1 MKYLLVILFI
11 LPVLAFSQVTDTC
24 FTTKELQDVAFTID
38 SLSLADSVNNVLI
51 TQQRVSLASQARLI
65 SLDSLELTYKTKQIE
80 LLKTNINIY
89 VAREKEFLPKWYD
102 NKMLYFTGGIV
113 STLLTTNL
121 ILKVFKQ

>member
-11 LPVLAFSQVTDTC
+11 LPVLAFSQVIDTC

-51 TQQRVSLASQARLI
+51 SQQRVSLASQARLI

-89 VAREKEFLPKWYD
+89 VAREKEFLPKW
-102 NKMLYFTGGIV
+102 
-113 STLLTTNL
+113 
-121 ILKVFKQ
+121 